1 MRTAHG
7 WGLEEQEGLPPAP
20 PFPENVNL
28 LSQDA
33 LGLGVRV
40 VTHTGL
46 QGEGSSSA
54 SQEHELAG
62 SQSGTHSTVPPE
74 EA

>member
-1 MRTAHG
+1 M
-7 WGLEEQEGLPPAP
+7 P

-46 QGEGSSSA
+46 SGEGSSSA